1 MTRALL
7 IATLLCGSF
16 SAAYAAKV
24 PLRVGSY
31 SAALQLSTTV
41 ELPVHL
47 DVKQQ
52 GKERVLIIHNSS
64 EEIELKLKTKVGDTL
79 VFPFPDFD
87 SELRVVCAKKRSISG
102 FWVNYNKAGNYR
114 IPFEAKLSERCAD
127 APALKAD
134 CNLNGKWETYF
145 SPNSEDREKAIGL
158 FQQDGI
164 NISGTILTETGDYR
178 FLQGTINGK
187 QFYLAA
193 FDGTHAF
200 LLCGKVDGTN
210 MEGTFYSGKHYQT
223 PFIAS
228 LNPDAE
234 LRDGDSL
241 THLKDDEHTVQFQL
255 TDINGESYTFP
266 NTQTKGK
273 VVIIQIMG
281 TWCPNCMDETNF
293 YKELYSAYHDKGLEI
308 ISIGYEAAETFE
320 EQARKIQTL
329 KDRKN
334 LGFTFLVGGKAS
346 KDLASEQFKML
357 NEVISFP
364 TSIYIGRDG
373 QVKRIHTGFNGPG
386 TGSYY
391 EEYVQKTHAL
401 IQQLLDQ

>member
-1 MTRALL
+1 MKRTLL
-7 IATLLCGSF
+7 IAILLCGTIGTAF
-16 SAAYAAKV
+16 AAKV

-47 DVKQQ
+47 EVKQE
-52 GKERVLIIHNSS
+52 GKERILLIHNST
-64 EEIELKLKTKVGDTL
+64 EKIELKLKTKVGDTL

-87 SELRVVCAKKRSISG
+87 SELRVVCHKKRSMSG
-102 FWVNYNKAGNYR
+102 VWLNYNKAGNYR
-114 IPFEAKLSERCAD
+114 IPFEAKLFERNLD
-127 APALKAD
+127 APTPKAD
-134 CNLNGKWETYF
+134 GNLNGKWETYF
-145 SPNSEDREKAIGL
+145 SPNSEDKEKAIGV
-158 FQQDGI
+158 FQQDGTSI
-164 NISGTILTETGDYR
+164 TGTVLTETGDYR
-178 FLQGTINGK
+178 FLQGVINGK
-187 QFYLAA
+187 QFYLSA

-200 LLCGKVDGTN
+200 LLCGKVDGAN

-228 LNPDAE
+228 LNPNAE
-234 LRDGDSL
+234 LRNGDSI
-241 THLKDDEHTVQFQL
+241 THMKEDQHTVQFQL
-255 TDINGESYTFP
+255 TDINGSSYSFP

-308 ISIGYEAAETFE
+308 ISIGYEAAETFA
-320 EQARKIQTL
+320 EQAAKIQTL

-334 LGFTFLVGGKAS
+334 LDFTFLVGGKAS

-391 EEYVQKTHAL
+391 DEYVQKTHAL